1 MLKPDNYKVS
11 AGRLFIFVILPLLLF
26 TSCSGNN
33 HKKLRMG
40 DVAPPFT
47 ALDLQGQK
55 IILNAYIGKPVVLRF
70 FYPNCRYCRADTAVF
85 NQYYREFKDQ
95 GLLIVY
101 LDTAARGEDLR
112 QFVDDLKIKFPV
124 ISDAR
129 KEVADKYRV
138 NLVPQTIVL
147 NPQHRIVAAILGG
160 VSREQLDSLLG
171 KFLVKKP
178 VTRNLNKE

>member
-1 MLKPDNYKVS
+1 MLNPNNYKASVC
-11 AGRLFIFVILPLLLF
+11 RLLILACLPLLLF
-26 TSCSGNN
+26 TSCSSSKNN
-33 HKKLRMG
+33 KKLRIG

-101 LDTAARGEDLR
+101 LDTAARGEDL
-112 QFVDDLKIKFPV
+112 QKFVDDLKIKFPV

-147 NPQHRIVAAILGG
+147 SPQHRILAAILGG

-171 KFLVKKP
+171 KFLVKKQ
-178 VTRNLNKE
+178 

>member
-1 MLKPDNYKVS
+1 MFNS
-11 AGRLFIFVILPLLLF
+11 AGFKSPFGRMFILAGLILILL
-26 TSCSGNN
+26 TSCSGND
-33 HKKLRMG
+33 HQKLHIG

-47 ALDLQGQK
+47 ALDLQGRK
-55 IILNAYIGKPVVLRF
+55 IILNAYTGKPVVLRF

-101 LDTAARGEDLR
+101 LDTAAKGEDL
-112 QFVDDLKIKFPV
+112 QKFVDDLKIKFPV

-147 NPQHRIVAAILGG
+147 SPQHRIIAAILGG

-178 VTRNLNKE
+178 ITRN